1 MLKVLTLT
9 GGIRLQQCPVLLTHN
24 HLQTIDGLPSSRAI
38 QIGLP
43 NLQRDYIFTLYCFM
57 PHHCKCFTS
66 LFDNYPHQSTPT
78 HKHHP

>member
-24 HLQTIDGLPSSRAI
+24 HLQTVDGLPSSRAI

-43 NLQRDYIFTLYCFM
+43 NLQKQLNIHII

>member
-43 NLQRDYIFTLYCFM
+43 NLQKQLNIHIILLYAASLQM
-57 PHHCKCFTS
+57 LYQPVWQLPTS
-66 LFDNYPHQSTPT
+66 VYPYS
-78 HKHHP
+78 